1 MAAPVALATLDAGV
15 AVAKGAGNV
24 AVATGGAVATGA
36 KMAGSAALVGIS
48 VAAKGTRSFAD
59 KLKRKTK
66 ESKERTVAEPEP
78 EPEPAAVEDSLSFGD
93 GSAFASDENLGF
105 VDGPHD
111 DEAPPPADDA
121 PDRGAGRLRGTPG
134 A

>member
-1 MAAPVALATLDAGV
+1 MPQLTGESVWELPTEAAEEEEEEEQEEPAAPQ
-15 AVAKGAGNV
+15 
-24 AVATGGAVATGA
+24 
-36 KMAGSAALVGIS
+36 
-48 VAAKGTRSFAD
+48 
-59 KLKRKTK
+59 
-66 ESKERTVAEPEP
+66 P

-93 GSAFASDENLGF
+93 GSAFGSDENLGF